1 MTDKYWKLGII
12 GWPLGYSLSPLI
24 HERAL
29 EHAGLKGEYRE
40 YPVKPEEL
48 WGWLEQVPA
57 LRLSGFNIT
66 MPYKKS
72 VFAWLVGQGMGR
84 LGRPESWLRP
94 SEAAPVVI
102 SESPEAAIGAINTV
116 VMEQGRPVG
125 YNTDGE
131 GFLRPLLELPRC
143 LDLTGWHVLLLG
155 AGGAAEAI
163 AISLALQ
170 TKAGRLTIWNR
181 HPDRAKE
188 LAQKLNPLRR
198 GGNFAFAAKTLS
210 ALPVEECQLLV
221 NATPVGMNGPNEKLV
236 DSARL
241 RKGQWVYDLVYEPRE
256 TVLIRAARQR
266 GCQVITGD
274 EMLAG
279 QGAAAFELWTGV
291 KGMLPVM
298 REALDEHFR
307 SR

>member
-1 MTDKYWKLGII
+1 L

-29 EHAGLKGEYRE
+29 ERAGLKGEYRE
-40 YPVKPEEL
+40 YPVQPEEL
-48 WGWLEQVPA
+48 WSWLEQVPA
-57 LRLSGFNIT
+57 LRLSGFNVT

-84 LGRPESWLRP
+84 LGRPES
-94 SEAAPVVI
+94 
-102 SESPEAAIGAINTV
+102 PEAAIGAINTV
-116 VMEQGRPVG
+116 VMEEGRPVG

-131 GFLRPLLELPRC
+131 GFLRPLLESPRR

-163 AISLALQ
+163 AISLVLQ
-170 TKAGRLTIWNR
+170 TKVGRLTIWNR

-188 LAQKLNPLRR
+188 LAQRLNPLRR
-198 GGNFAFAAKTLS
+198 GGNFAFAAETLG

-221 NATPVGMNGPNEKLV
+221 NATPVGMDGPNEKLV

-241 RKGQWVYDLVYEPRE
+241 RQGQWVYDLVYEPRE

>member
-1 MTDKYWKLGII
+1 MKAYWKLGIL
-12 GWPLGYSLSPLI
+12 GWPLGYSLSPLM

-29 EHAGLKGEYRE
+29 AAASLKGEYRE

-48 WGWLEQVPA
+48 WGWLEQVPT
-57 LRLSGFNIT
+57 LQLSGFNVT

-72 VFAWLVGQGMGR
+72 VFAWIVGQGNGR
-84 LGRPESWLRP
+84 LGRPE
-94 SEAAPVVI
+94 APDG
-102 SESPEAAIGAINTV
+102 AIGAINTV
-116 VMEQGRPVG
+116 VMEKGRPVG

-131 GFLRPLLELPRC
+131 GFLRSLLEPPRR

-170 TKAGRLTIWNR
+170 TKIGRLTLWNR
-181 HPDRAKE
+181 HPDRAVV
-188 LAQKLNPLRR
+188 LAETVNKLRR
-198 GGNFAFAAKTLS
+198 ADGFAQVIERLDS
-210 ALPVEECQLLV
+210 LPVGECQLLV
-221 NATPVGMNGPNEKLV
+221 NATPVGMDGPNERLV
-236 DSARL
+236 DSKQL
-241 RKGQWVYDLVYEPRE
+241 KQGQWVYDLVYEPRE
-256 TVLIRAARQR
+256 TVLIRTARER
-266 GCQVITGD
+266 GCRVITGD

-298 REALDEHFR
+298 REVLDEYFR